1 MCIML
6 FAYVLRRVDQAWANL
21 HGEAE
26 LDDIL
31 IMSALRYGAEPV
43 YRFLLADID
52 AARHEPDDMFART
65 KNIKDEW
72 TRVLA
77 EVTAGSAA
85 QKLVDLMGIE
95 QLTKDTIRAGTD
107 SPQGVQESEPVDYF
121 RRIAA
126 EELSPSELRDQSV
139 LRDIDQW
146 KSTRSG
152 PLLGRLL
159 ASSDA
164 DEEYARVW
172 EHFSD
177 RHTDAE
183 LMELVEQLVAKIKE
197 RDGSTAAADH
207 RALIALWRRCNH
219 RLHRNEHVDWLRAL
233 ILDAIPV
240 SLHLANGLFYYW
252 TGEHGIADGAA
263 RSAIRQSIV
272 QTVRAIVRT
281 GDDLARVLTSE
292 HPYSIRR
299 LITQTGADP
308 GVAAFEAWRD
318 YLPALVIDGAEKHPE
333 TLVPELANLAG
344 DEQSGI
350 VAASGEYPPIF
361 INRYGID
368 RARMTALFGDRLD
381 EALALLANYAGD
393 NAYAVRAADAAR
405 AWIDERR
412 DSAPQRTEQPTAPDE
427 AES

>member
-1 MCIML
+1 M
-6 FAYVLRRVDQAWANL
+6 
-21 HGEAE
+21 
-26 LDDIL
+26 
-31 IMSALRYGAEPV
+31 
-43 YRFLLADID
+43 
-52 AARHEPDDMFART
+52 
-65 KNIKDEW
+65 
-72 TRVLA
+72 
-77 EVTAGSAA
+77 TAGSAA

-95 QLTKDTIRAGTD
+95 QLTKDTIRTGTD

-252 TGEHGIADGAA
+252 TGEHGIANGAA

-292 HPYSIRR
+292 HPYSIGR

-333 TLVPELANLAG
+333 ALVPELANLAG

-350 VAASGEYPPIF
+350 VAASGEYPWMRRWPCWPITPATMPTPSGQQMQQGRGSMNGA
-361 INRYGID
+361 IAHRNGQNSRLPPMKPSHER
-368 RARMTALFGDRLD
+368 RARQLEGVIT
-381 EALALLANYAGD
+381 
-393 NAYAVRAADAAR
+393 
-405 AWIDERR
+405 
-412 DSAPQRTEQPTAPDE
+412 QRTIPDATDVLE
-427 AES
+427 MVKARSDINGRKE